1 MSERTI
7 QVGLAGF
14 GMSGQVFHAPFISA
28 DPRFTLKKVY
38 ERTTDKAK
46 QAYPDVEIVRT
57 FEELLTE
64 DIDLVVISTPNQY
77 HVPMAAQAIR
87 AGKNVIVEKPAA
99 VTSQEAEELCRMAKE
114 QGVLFSIY
122 QNRRLDGDYLTVKK
136 LIESGRLGEVVDYE
150 CHFDRFVTGQSAKQW
165 KREGGKGINILY
177 DLGIHLI
184 DQAYALFGTPDEV
197 YADMR
202 KQRPESSG
210 IDNFEVSL
218 YYPDKKVI
226 LSASE
231 LVAMPGPRFMV
242 HGRKGSFVKYG
253 QDPQE
258 RSLISG
264 MRPGG
269 SDWGADAENH
279 YGILAVAAEDG
290 ISQETIVTEAGNYG
304 RYYDNFYHALR
315 SGRELLVKP
324 EEAVDV
330 LRIVEAAQES
340 QDQKQRIRL
349 KSGIRKESSE
359 V

>member
-1 MSERTI
+1 
-7 QVGLAGF
+7 
-14 GMSGQVFHAPFISA
+14 
-28 DPRFTLKKVY
+28 
-38 ERTTDKAK
+38 
-46 QAYPDVEIVRT
+46 
-57 FEELLTE
+57 
-64 DIDLVVISTPNQY
+64 
-77 HVPMAAQAIR
+77 
-87 AGKNVIVEKPAA
+87 
-99 VTSQEAEELCRMAKE
+99 
-114 QGVLFSIY
+114 
-122 QNRRLDGDYLTVKK
+122 
-136 LIESGRLGEVVDYE
+136 
-150 CHFDRFVTGQSAKQW
+150 
-165 KREGGKGINILY
+165 
-177 DLGIHLI
+177 
-184 DQAYALFGTPDEV
+184 
-197 YADMR
+197 MR

-210 IDNFEVSL
+210 IDNFEASL

-226 LSASE
+226 LSAGE

-269 SDWGADAENH
+269 SDWGADEENH

-349 KSGIRKESSE
+349 KSVTRKEALN